1 MANTSDIQQDIP
13 QDRPLG
19 PALMRGLAGKCPNC
33 GEGKVLH
40 SYLKVN
46 DSCAHCHEELHHH
59 RADDGPAYVTI
70 LLVGHVMGLALH
82 IMWEYWRPEPLTM
95 ALSLSAIAAVSA
107 LLMLPR
113 VKGMI
118 VAFQWAKRMGGFGNS

>member
-1 MANTSDIQQDIP
+1 
-13 QDRPLG
+13 
-19 PALMRGLAGKCPNC
+19 
-33 GEGKVLH
+33 
-40 SYLKVN
+40 
-46 DSCAHCHEELHHH
+46 
-59 RADDGPAYVTI
+59 
-70 LLVGHVMGLALH
+70 MGLALH